1 MCGFGFRAR
10 NTRAVR
16 RHHTTTKKQNTTNTG
31 LFVAVIGQYL
41 LLYYNSAEFLKA
53 GIISAHPLTQSR
65 PMPDSR
71 PMAAPKRAHSLAHDL
86 VNTLSQQILLGTLK
100 PGQKL
105 PPENTI
111 VAQHGVS
118 RTVVREALSRLQAS
132 GLVETRHGV
141 GTFVIERE
149 AQSGLQL
156 NVDTAL
162 SVRGILEL
170 RMGLETQAA
179 ALAARRRSDEQLL
192 RMRQTLD
199 DYQAALANND
209 SCVEADK
216 CFHLLIAEATGNTF
230 FTEIMQHLGNAM
242 IPRTRVNAAE
252 RGDADLTRLGQLA
265 NLEHEAILQAIRKQ
279 DADAARAAMWLHLS
293 NSRDRFN
300 AD

>member
-1 MCGFGFRAR
+1 
-10 NTRAVR
+10 
-16 RHHTTTKKQNTTNTG
+16 
-31 LFVAVIGQYL
+31 
-41 LLYYNSAEFLKA
+41 
-53 GIISAHPLTQSR
+53 
-65 PMPDSR
+65 MPDN
-71 PMAAPKRAHSLAHDL
+71 PQVTAPKRAQSLAHDL

-149 AQSGLQL
+149 AQGGLRL

-170 RMGLETQAA
+170 RLGLETQAA
-179 ALAARRRSDEQLL
+179 ALAARRRSDEQLR
-192 RMRQTLD
+192 RMRQVLD
-199 DYQAALANND
+199 DYQAALANDD
-209 SCVEADK
+209 SCVEADTS
-216 CFHLLIAEATGNTF
+216 FHLLIAEATGNTF

-252 RGDADLTRLGQLA
+252 RGDADLGRLGQLA
-265 NLEHEAILQAIRKQ
+265 SLEHEAILQAIRKQ

>member
-1 MCGFGFRAR
+1 
-10 NTRAVR
+10 
-16 RHHTTTKKQNTTNTG
+16 
-31 LFVAVIGQYL
+31 
-41 LLYYNSAEFLKA
+41 
-53 GIISAHPLTQSR
+53 
-65 PMPDSR
+65 MPDSR

-149 AQSGLQL
+149 AQSGLRL

-192 RMRQTLD
+192 RMRQALD
-199 DYQAALANND
+199 DYQAALANDD
-209 SCVEADK
+209 SCVEADTS
-216 CFHLLIAEATGNTF
+216 FHLLIAEATGNTF

-252 RGDADLTRLGQLA
+252 RGDADLSRLGQLA
-265 NLEHEAILQAIRKQ
+265 SLEHEAILQAIRKQ